1 MRSAANQS
9 FRVRCRLNSEDTGL
23 LTDILESAR
32 LAISYVQGTS
42 EARFHSDQ
50 LRQDAVAYRIGII
63 GEAAR
68 SLSVATKDAIGLDW
82 TAMMGMR
89 NRLFH
94 GYRDTNLVTLWKTV
108 KIDLPEVV
116 SLVEAFLQR

>member
-1 MRSAANQS
+1 M
-9 FRVRCRLNSEDTGL
+9 RCRLNSEDTGL

-32 LAISYVQGTS
+32 LAISYVHGTS
-42 EARFHSDQ
+42 EDRFHSDQ

-82 TAMMGMR
+82 IAGMR

-116 SLVEAFLQR
+116 SLIEPFLQR

>member
-1 MRSAANQS
+1 
-9 FRVRCRLNSEDTGL
+9 LNSEDTGL

-32 LAISYVQGTS
+32 LAISYVQKTT

-82 TAMMGMR
+82 PAMMGMR

-108 KIDLPEVV
+108 KLDLPEVV
-116 SLVEAFLQR
+116 SLIEPFLQR

>member
-1 MRSAANQS
+1 M
-9 FRVRCRLNSEDTGL
+9 RCRLNSEDTGL

-32 LAISYVQGTS
+32 LAISYVQGTT
-42 EARFHSDQ
+42 ERRFVSDQ

-68 SLSVATKDAIGLDW
+68 SLSVQTKDAIGLDW

-108 KIDLPEVV
+108 KIDLPQVA
-116 SLVEAFLQR
+116 SLIEAFLKP

>member
-1 MRSAANQS
+1 M
-9 FRVRCRLNSEDTGL
+9 RCRLNSEDSGL
-23 LTDILESAR
+23 LDDILESAR
-32 LAISYVQGTS
+32 LALSYVDGITDDQF
-42 EARFHSDQ
+42 ESDQ

-68 SLSVATKDAIGLDW
+68 SLSVAAKDAIGLDW

-94 GYRDTNLVTLWKTV
+94 GYRDTNLVTLWKTA

-116 SLVEAFLQR
+116 SLIEPFLQR

>member
-1 MRSAANQS
+1 MRW
-9 FRVRCRLNSEDTGL
+9 RLNSEDAGL

-32 LAISYVQGTS
+32 LAISYVRGTT
-42 EARFHSDQ
+42 EERFDSDQ

-68 SLSVATKDAIGLDW
+68 GLSAPTKAAIGLDW

-116 SLVEAFLQR
+116 SLIEAFLDR

>member
-1 MRSAANQS
+1 M
-9 FRVRCRLNSEDTGL
+9 RCRLNSEDTGL

-42 EARFHSDQ
+42 EDRFHSDQ

-68 SLSVATKDAIGLDW
+68 SLSVETKDEIGLDW
-82 TAMMGMR
+82 IAMMGMR

-108 KIDLPEVV
+108 KLDLPEVV
-116 SLVEAFLQR
+116 SLIEPFLQR

>member
-1 MRSAANQS
+1 M
-9 FRVRCRLNSEDTGL
+9 RCRLSSEDSGL
-23 LTDILESAR
+23 LEDILESAR
-32 LAISYVQGTS
+32 LAISYAQGST
-42 EARFHSDQ
+42 EALFHSDQ
-50 LRQDAVAYRIGII
+50 LRQDGVAYRIGII

-68 SLSVATKDAIGLDW
+68 GLSIPTKTAIGLDW

-108 KIDLPEVV
+108 KIDLPQVA
-116 SLVEAFLQR
+116 SLIEAFLQR

>member
-1 MRSAANQS
+1 
-9 FRVRCRLNSEDTGL
+9 VRCRLNSEDSGL
-23 LTDILESAR
+23 LDDILESAR
-32 LAISYVQGTS
+32 LALSYVQETTDDD
-42 EARFHSDQ
+42 FDSDQ
-50 LRQDAVAYRIGII
+50 LRQDGVAYRIGII

-68 SLSVATKDAIGLDW
+68 SLSGPTKAAIGLDW

-94 GYRDTNLVTLWKTV
+94 GYRDTNIVTLWKTV

-116 SLVEAFLQR
+116 SLIEAFLEP

>member
-1 MRSAANQS
+1 
-9 FRVRCRLNSEDTGL
+9 VRWRLNSEDSGL

-32 LAISYVQGTS
+32 LAISYVRGTT
-42 EARFHSDQ
+42 EERFDSDQ

-68 SLSVATKDAIGLDW
+68 GLSAPTKAAIGLDW

-116 SLVEAFLQR
+116 SLIEAFLDR